1 MRIGIDCRLPTY
13 QMGGISQYVL
23 QLLPALAELGTEDD
37 YLVYHSR
44 KEQQSFLPPEGSF
57 SRKTLWTPCH
67 HRLERYGVAAE
78 IARDNLA
85 VFHSPD
91 FIPPAGGAARLVIT
105 VHDLTFLL
113 YPEFLTSESRHYYND
128 QIEWAVTTADHIS
141 ADSDATRR
149 DLIQMLS
156 VPPDKVS
163 TVHLAANPLFATA
176 WNPDDVA
183 ATVRRLGLEP
193 GYVLAVGT
201 LEPRKNLG
209 TLIKA
214 MERLW
219 QTHGPKWPLVLVGR
233 KGWHTDDL
241 MEAITSSSH
250 GSSIIHLESVDD
262 MSLGH
267 LYSAAGVLA
276 TPSYYEG
283 FGLPP
288 LEAMHSGCPVVV
300 STRGSLPEIVG
311 PEGRQVD
318 PDDVEGWAAAL
329 DDVLRDPEV
338 RSTMIHAGFEQAS
351 AFNWPQTARQT
362 QALYE
367 LVAAD

>member
-13 QMGGISQYVL
+13 QMGGISQYML
-23 QLLPALAELGTEDD
+23 QLLPALAELGTNDD

-44 KEQQSFLPPEGSF
+44 KEQQSFLPPDGSF
-57 SRKTLWTPCH
+57 SRRSLWTPCH
-67 HRLERYGVAAE
+67 HRWERYGVAAE

-91 FIPPAGGAARLVIT
+91 FIPPAGGAAHLVIT

-113 YPEFLTSESRHYYND
+113 YPEFLTDESRRTYND
-128 QIEWAVTTADHIS
+128 QIEWAVASADHIL
-141 ADSDATRR
+141 ADSEATRN
-149 DLIQMLS
+149 DLIHMLS
-156 VPPDKVS
+156 VPEDKVT
-163 TVHLAANPLFATA
+163 TVHLAANPLFATS
-176 WNPDDVA
+176 WRSDDIA
-183 ATVRRLGLEP
+183 ATLRQYSLEP

-201 LEPRKNLG
+201 LEPRKNLI

-219 QTHGPKWPLVLVGR
+219 QKHGPRWPLLLVGR
-233 KGWHTDDL
+233 KGWHTDEL
-241 MEAITSSSH
+241 MESIAGSRYA
-250 GSSIIHLESVDD
+250 SSIVHLEAVDNT
-262 MSLGH
+262 SLAH

-311 PEGRQVD
+311 PAGPQVD
-318 PDDVEGWAAAL
+318 PDDVAGWAVALEDLLGDEEMRAAL
-329 DDVLRDPEV
+329 IR
-338 RSTMIHAGFEQAS
+338 AGYEQA
-351 AFNWPQTARQT
+351 ATFTWQETAAQT

-367 LVAAD
+367 LVTAS